1 MPEVAVGDG
10 YIHYDVHGTGTPV
23 LMVPGLGG
31 VGSYWTPNIP
41 AFSER
46 HRVVVHD
53 HRGTGQSSRSR
64 MRYSVDQMTD
74 DLLAVMDRLRLDKAH
89 LVGHSTGGAI
99 GQTLATRH
107 PERLASLVIYASWT
121 KADPF
126 FRRVFEARRAL
137 LTASGAAAY
146 VRSTAIFLYPDW
158 WINENTALLEE
169 RERLLIPAFPPVEI
183 VASRIDAIVEFDR
196 TADLRT
202 LRVPTLVICARDD
215 LLTPPYFSREL
226 ARLIPGAEL
235 VELQRGGHCA
245 SETNTN
251 EFNDAVLGFISRHS

>member
-1 MPEVAVGDG
+1 M
-10 YIHYDVHGTGTPV
+10 
-23 LMVPGLGG
+23 
-31 VGSYWTPNIP
+31 
-41 AFSER
+41 
-46 HRVVVHD
+46 
-53 HRGTGQSSRSR
+53 
-64 MRYSVDQMTD
+64 
-74 DLLAVMDRLRLDKAH
+74 
-89 LVGHSTGGAI
+89 
-99 GQTLATRH
+99 
-107 PERLASLVIYASWT
+107 IYASWT

-169 RERLLIPAFPPVEI
+169 REQAAHPRLSAGRNRRKPHRRHRGVRPHGRPSHSE
-183 VASRIDAIVEFDR
+183 
-196 TADLRT
+196 
-202 LRVPTLVICARDD
+202 VPTLVICARDD

-251 EFNDAVLGFISRHS
+251 EFNDVVLGFISRHS